1 MTQAYDLAIGPHE
14 NASFRD
20 VLFYAA
26 RCRTDEF
33 GSFTA
38 ADVATAASDLGQ
50 EGSSLLALQYPLKK
64 LTEPS
69 RGAVLRRIVA
79 GSGLRYQFSSQSM
92 RFHALLRQA
101 VKRGLV

>member
-1 MTQAYDLAIGPHE
+1 VGPHE

-38 ADVATAASDLGQ
+38 ADVAAAANELGQ
-50 EGSSLLALQYPLKK
+50 EGLTMLALQYPLKK
-64 LTEPS
+64 LTEPA
-69 RGAVLRRIVA
+69 RGAVLRRIITA
-79 GSGLRYQFSSQSM
+79 NGLRYQFASQSI
-92 RFHALLRQA
+92 RFQALLRQA
-101 VKRGLV
+101 VQRGLV